1 MRISRKKKKFVPKK
15 DYQFNERISVSEVMV
30 LGEEGENLGVMS
42 TSDGIKTAKEKELDL
57 VIINPKSTPQVAR
70 IMDYGQFKYQKE
82 KEDRKKKANTHITDT
97 KGIRL
102 SLRIGPHD
110 IEIRKKQSLKFLDN
124 GDKVKVEIILRGR
137 ENKQKDLA
145 KQVIQTFMDSI
156 NEVVEI
162 RVEQAIESQ
171 GNKIT
176 SLIAKQ

>member
-1 MRISRKKKKFVPKK
+1 
-15 DYQFNERISVSEVMV
+15 MV
-30 LGEEGENLGVMS
+30 LAEDGKNLGVMN
-42 TSDGIKTAKEKELDL
+42 TADAVRAAKEQELDL

-97 KGIRL
+97 KGVRL

-110 IEIRKKQSLKFLDN
+110 LEIRKKSAIKFLDN

-137 ENKQKDLA
+137 ENRQVDLA
-145 KQVIQTFMDSI
+145 KEVMQKFIDSVKEI
-156 NEVVEI
+156 KDI
-162 RVEQAIESQ
+162 RVEQQIEKQ